1 MKATKKISKQFLVK
15 FPLAICNFAKSY
27 LKDWKIVVMRKWLKY
42 KVLNEI
48 LLLAKAIPFVMD
60 NKDCAI
66 KSETGSGKTLTYIVP
81 II

>member
-1 MKATKKISKQFLVK
+1 
-15 FPLAICNFAKSY
+15 
-27 LKDWKIVVMRKWLKY
+27 MRKWLKF
-42 KVLNEI
+42 KVDNFSI
-48 LLLAKAIPFVMD
+48 ILAKAIPFVMD